1 MTSVEL
7 YLFGAAVLLIL
18 CVFASKATGKLGIPT
33 LVVFLAV
40 GILAGSEG
48 IGQIYFD
55 DAYSTQSLGI
65 LALSYILF
73 SGGLD
78 TKWPAVKPIFREGL
92 SLSTIGVLCTCLF
105 VGCFI
110 HYVMGFRFLHS
121 FLIGAII
128 SSTDAGAVFTV
139 LHAKSVHLRGSL
151 APLLEVESGS
161 NDPMAVFLTTTILQA
176 MQNSEFKFIDMI
188 PLLIMQMAIGTIM
201 GLAIGKSL
209 VWLFNKIK
217 LEIEGLYIV
226 LSVSVVIFIFSAT
239 QALKG
244 NGFLAVYLAG
254 AVLGNNNYVFKKS
267 LSRVHDGISWLM
279 QSAMFLTLGL
289 LINPSSVWKVAL
301 PGLLVSLFMIFVAR
315 PASVYVSLFFSRL
328 NIREKS
334 LVSWVGLR
342 GSVPVVLATY
352 PLVAGID
359 GAGTIFNIVFFVCLT
374 SLILQGTTIPWVAKL
389 LKVYDAKAV
398 VKPDYSSTP
407 GSLRDVVMVEVPSYS
422 QVKQKSIVDLGI
434 EPSKVLIVGIERNG
448 EVIIPKGSTQLE
460 GHDKLSVMADDDALA
475 DFVEMLYST
484 PGSGHDSL
492 AA

>member
-1 MTSVEL
+1 MTNVEL

-18 CVFASKATGKLGIPT
+18 CVFASKATGRLGVPT

-78 TKWPAVKPIFREGL
+78 TKWNHVRPIVRSAL

-105 VGCFI
+105 VGLFI
-110 HYVMGFRFLHS
+110 HHVMGFRLLES

-151 APLLEVESGS
+151 GPLLEVESGS
-161 NDPMAVFLTTTILQA
+161 NDPMAVFLTTTLLSMMSNPSI
-176 MQNSEFKFIDMI
+176 SVTDMI
-188 PLLIMQMAIGTIM
+188 PLLIMQMSIGAIM
-201 GLAIGKSL
+201 GLMIGKAL
-209 VWLFNKIK
+209 VMIFNKIR

-226 LSVSVVIFIFSAT
+226 LSVSVVIFIYSAT

-254 AVLGNNNYVFKKS
+254 VVLGNNNYVFKKS
-267 LSRVHDGISWLM
+267 LGRVHDGISWLM

-289 LINPSSVWKVAL
+289 LINPTQVWKVAY
-301 PGLLVSLFMIFVAR
+301 PALLISVFMIVIAR
-315 PASVYVSLFFSRL
+315 PLSIFISLIFSKF
-328 NIREKS
+328 NVREKT

-359 GAGTIFNIVFFVCLT
+359 RAGTIFNIVFFVCLT
-374 SLILQGTTIPWVAKL
+374 SLIIQGTTIPFVSKL
-389 LKVYDAKAV
+389 LGVHDTRAIP
-398 VKPDYSSTP
+398 KPDYSSTP
-407 GSLRDVVMVEVPSYS
+407 GSLRDLVMVDVPKTS
-422 QVKQKSIVDLGI
+422 QIASKSIVDLGI

-448 EVIIPKGSTQLE
+448 EVIIPKGSTTIQ
-460 GHDKLSVMADDDALA
+460 GDDKLSVMADDDCLA
-475 DFVEMLYST
+475 DFVEMIYST
-484 PGSGHDSL
+484 PDDGQDSL

>member
-48 IGQIYFD
+48 IGQIYFN
-55 DAYSTQSLGI
+55 DARKTQSLGI

-78 TKWPAVKPIFREGL
+78 TKWPSVKPIFKEGL
-92 SLSTIGVLCTCLF
+92 ALSTIGVLSTCLL

-110 HYVMGFRFLHS
+110 HYVMGFRFLDA

-139 LHAKSVHLRGSL
+139 LHAKAVNLRGSL
-151 APLLEVESGS
+151 GPLLEVESGS
-161 NDPMAVFLTTTILQA
+161 NDPMAVFLTTTLLQM
-176 MQNSEFKFIDMI
+176 MQNPQFQVIDMI

-201 GLAIGKSL
+201 GLAIGKCL
-209 VWLFNKIK
+209 VWMFNKIK
-217 LEIEGLYIV
+217 LEIEGLYMV
-226 LSVSVVIFIFSAT
+226 LSISVVIFIFSAT

-254 AVLGNNNYVFKKS
+254 VVLGNSNYVFKKS

-289 LINPSSVWKVAL
+289 LINPSQVWKVVV
-301 PGLLVSLFMIFVAR
+301 PGLMISVFMIVLGRPISVFVSLIF
-315 PASVYVSLFFSRL
+315 SKL
-328 NIREKS
+328 NLREKT

-342 GSVPVVLATY
+342 GSVPVILATY

-359 GAGTIFNIVFFVCLT
+359 GAGVIFNIVFFVCLS
-374 SLILQGTTIPWVAKL
+374 SLVLQGTTIPYVAKL
-389 LKVYDAKAV
+389 LKVYDTKAIA
-398 VKPDYSSTP
+398 KPDYSSTP
-407 GSLRDVVMVEVPSYS
+407 GSLKDVVMVEVPAYS
-422 QVKQKSIVDLGI
+422 QVKEKSIVDLGI

-460 GHDKLSVMADDDALA
+460 SHDKLSVMADDDSLA

-484 PGSGHDSL
+484 PDHDPDSL

>member
-1 MTSVEL
+1 MTGVEL

-18 CVFASKATGKLGIPT
+18 CVFASKATGRLGVPT
-33 LVVFLAV
+33 LVVFLGV

-78 TKWPAVKPIFREGL
+78 TKWPSVKPVLKEGL
-92 SLSTIGVLCTCLF
+92 ALSTVGVLCTCLL

-110 HYVMGFRFLHS
+110 HFVMGFRMLES

-139 LHAKSVHLRGSL
+139 LRTRSVHLKGSL

-161 NDPMAVFLTTTILQA
+161 NDPMAVFLTTALLQM
-176 MQNSEFKFIDMI
+176 MQNTGFEVIDMI
-188 PLLIMQMAIGTIM
+188 PVLIMQMSIGAIM
-201 GLAIGKSL
+201 GLMMGKAL

-217 LEIEGLYIV
+217 LEIEGLYVV
-226 LSVSVVIFIFSAT
+226 LSVSIVIFIYSAT

-254 AVLGNNNYVFKKS
+254 VVLGNNNFVFKKS
-267 LSRVHDGISWLM
+267 LSRMHDGISWLM

-289 LINPSSVWKVAL
+289 LINPSEVATVFT
-301 PGLLVSLFMIFVAR
+301 PGILISIFMIVLAR
-315 PASVYVSLFFSRL
+315 PISIFISLAFSKL
-328 NIREKS
+328 NVREK
-334 LVSWVGLR
+334 LLISWVGLR
-342 GSVPVVLATY
+342 GSVPVILATY
-352 PLVAGID
+352 PLVAGIERAD
-359 GAGTIFNIVFFVCLT
+359 TIFNIVFFVCLT
-374 SLILQGTTIPWVAKL
+374 SLILQGTTIPMVSKI
-389 LKVYDAKAV
+389 LKVYDPTAITP
-398 VKPDYSSTP
+398 PDYSSTP
-407 GSLRDVVMVEVPSYS
+407 GSLKDVVMVDVPPGSP
-422 QVKQKSIVDLGI
+422 VAKKSLVDLGI
-434 EPSKVLIVGIERNG
+434 EPSKVLIVGIERKG
-448 EVIIPKGSTQLE
+448 EVIIPKGSTQLQSD
-460 GHDKLSVMADDDALA
+460 DKLSVMADDESLA
-475 DFVEMLYST
+475 DFVEMLYT
-484 PGSGHDSL
+484 IPGGDQDSL